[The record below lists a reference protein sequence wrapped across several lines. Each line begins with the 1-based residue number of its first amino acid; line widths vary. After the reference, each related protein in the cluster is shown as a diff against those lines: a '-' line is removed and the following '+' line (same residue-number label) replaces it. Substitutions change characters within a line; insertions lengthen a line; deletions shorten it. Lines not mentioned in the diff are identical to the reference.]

1 MTETLR
7 STWRRVPFGVWI
19 VGILTVVLS
28 VLLFLDATGIRPSS
42 STSILMRL
50 GGQGG
55 LVSWVIAGT
64 AVVGVLLAI
73 ALIRLMPIG
82 LVGTTLLAGVGLL
95 NELGS
100 RFTGHADDVRLVIL
114 VVTVLYLNTRS
125 VREVFDRGEGRGPT
139 VTVRGAEGE

>member
-1 MTETLR
+1 MR
-7 STWRRVPFGVWI
+7 RRVPFGVW
-19 VGILTVVLS
+19 VVAILTVVLS
-28 VLLFLDATGIRPSS
+28 VLLFLDASGIRPSS

-55 LVSWVIAGT
+55 PVSWVIAGV

-73 ALIRLMPIG
+73 ALIRLSPIG
-82 LVGTTLLAGVGLL
+82 LVGTTLLAGVALL

-100 RFTGHADDVRLVIL
+100 RFTDHADDLRLVIL

-125 VREVFDRGEGRGPT
+125 VREVFDRGDGRGHT